1 MAGYIGTIPTPQ
13 ATQTRQTFTATASQT
28 TFNTIGYTVGYLD
41 VFLNGVKLVDGTDY
55 TATNGS
61 DVVLTTGAA
70 ASDILEIVAYATF
83 EVAGSINAD
92 TLDGLDSTSF
102 LRSDADDSTSGSL
115 TVNGDI
121 YGRSEDGQYSSIYRI
136 GGIYFTWD
144 SDSYGDNN
152 YHSIRSTN
160 GDTYGDDITINSFGD
175 IRMNIDSNNN
185 GTNTFSVGQGT
196 TGTGNTILTLT
207 EAGKLSVTSEVETP
221 LIDTNSVQ
229 IGSTVTLQE
238 STDRADLLQ
247 ITSSTSTWA
256 GLQIR
261 NSSNEGRWSFMT
273 DGSSAGIYDDE
284 NNKWH
289 ILMAENYGVEL
300 KYNAGTKLATQSD
313 GVNIVGHI
321 RDDGIY
327 RRWVDVMAVVDNSG
341 TYANRRNHNISSTN
355 DRGTGVFQLN
365 FSWSFPDT
373 YYSIAGSSDTSGGT
387 TVAAMGYNTSAY
399 ANLTTSSVAI
409 AMEDVDGGYRDY
421 NRNGVLICGEL

>member
-28 TFNTIGYTVGYLD
+28 TFNTLGYTVGYLD
-41 VFLNGVKLVDGTDY
+41 VFLNGVKLVDGIDF

-61 DVVLTTGAA
+61 DVVLTTGAS
-70 ASDILEIVAYATF
+70 ASDILEIVSYSTF

-102 LRSDADDSTSGSL
+102 LRSDVAQTVSGDYTFTGDNFTISQGSPQLKFNDTDQDADDFWIH
-115 TVNGDI
+115 VNSNNFYVLAD
-121 YGRSEDGQYSSIYRI
+121 RDDLNDWDGQHPLQLEA
-136 GGIYFTWD
+136 D
-144 SDSYGDNN
+144 
-152 YHSIRSTN
+152 
-160 GDTYGDDITINSFGD
+160 
-175 IRMNIDSNNN
+175 
-185 GTNTFSVGQGT
+185 TNTGYCFGEQIAT
-196 TGTGNTILTLT
+196 IDGN
-207 EAGKLSVTSEVETP
+207 GKLAVSSEVETP

-247 ITSSTSTWA
+247 ITSSTSGWG

-273 DGSSAGIYDDE
+273 NGAQGGIYDDE
-284 NNKWH
+284 KNKWH
-289 ILMAENYGVEL
+289 ILMTETFGTEL
-300 KYNAGTKLATQSD
+300 MYNGSTKLATQSD
-313 GVNIVGHI
+313 GVNIVGNI